1 MKAIVLAAGK
11 GKRLNS
17 EKAHLPKVMREAAGR
32 TLLSYV
38 LENISFIPH
47 EDTVIVVGYMADT
60 VKAAFPGDYK
70 FVMQTEQL
78 GTGHATSMAKD
89 ELAGYTGDVLVCF
102 GDMPLF
108 KQETFKELFRKHAA
122 DGNAVTLLTAM
133 TEVPP
138 AYGRIIRDEN
148 GNMVDIVEQKDCT
161 PEQAKI
167 REVTP
172 GVYVFKS
179 EWLFKALAQ
188 LKNNNAQG
196 EYYLTD
202 TPKIIKSMG
211 GKVGTSVINDAD
223 QILGVNT
230 QEELESAERVLLKRQ
245 AEAK

>member
-78 GTGHATSMAKD
+78 GTGHAVNCAREALKD
-89 ELAGYTGDVLVCF
+89 YDGPVLVCY
-102 GDMPLF
+102 GDMPMF
-108 KQETFKELFRKHAA
+108 KKETYENLVKVHKEA
-122 DGNAVTLLTAM
+122 GNDCTILTG
-133 TEVPP
+133 VSNRGL

-148 GNMVDIVEQKDCT
+148 SNFQCVVEDKDCNPEQK
-161 PEQAKI
+161 KI
-167 REVTP
+167 NELNV
-172 GVYVFKS
+172 GIYVFDSKK
-179 EWLFKALAQ
+179 LFSCLGE
-188 LKNNNAQG
+188 LKNSNAQG

-202 TPKIIKSMG
+202 VPAIMMSKGYKI
-211 GKVGTSVINDAD
+211 GTYTTHDD
-223 QILGVNT
+223 TEILGVNT
-230 QEELESAERVLLKRQ
+230 PEELALCESLLK
-245 AEAK
+245 

>member
-32 TLLSYV
+32 SLLSYV

-60 VKAAFPGDYK
+60 VKAAFPDDYR
-70 FVMQTEQL
+70 FVMQSEQL
-78 GTGHATSMAKD
+78 GTGHAVSMAKD
-89 ELAGYTGDVLVCF
+89 ELKGYTGDVLVCF

-108 KQETFKELFRKHAA
+108 KQETFKELFRTHAESGA
-122 DGNAVTLLTAM
+122 AVTLLTAM

-148 GNMVDIVEQKDCT
+148 GDIADIVEQKDCT

-172 GVYVFKS
+172 GVYVFKA
-179 EWLFKALAQ
+179 EWLFKALSQ

-202 TPKIIKSMG
+202 TPKIIMKMG
-211 GKVGTSVINDAD
+211 GKVGSAVINDAD
-223 QILGVNT
+223 QIVGVNT
-230 QEELESAERVLLKRQ
+230 QEELENA
-245 AEAK
+245 